1 MTVKQKKELFE
12 HYRVNVKELQRF
24 TEAYR
29 MYRDVG
35 AAIATLD
42 TNIAKKTAK
51 DLEHEK
57 TALCKKVSKILKE
70 KRAIEKEID
79 KVKDGTEALVLRY
92 RYIDGY
98 GWEQIS
104 ELLDYSPR
112 NIHYMHNRAM
122 NSIAQ

>member
-1 MTVKQKKELFE
+1 MTVEQKKEKFE
-12 HYRVNVKELQRF
+12 KYRLNVKELKRF
-24 TEAYR
+24 AEAYR
-29 MYRDVG
+29 MCQDVG
-35 AAIATLD
+35 VAIATLD
-42 TNIAKKTAK
+42 TDIAKKTEK
-51 DLEHEK
+51 ELEKEK
-57 TALCKKVSKILKE
+57 TELCKKVSKILKE

-79 KVKDGTEALVLRY
+79 KVKDGNEALVLRY

-112 NIHYMHNRAM
+112 NVHYMHNRAL